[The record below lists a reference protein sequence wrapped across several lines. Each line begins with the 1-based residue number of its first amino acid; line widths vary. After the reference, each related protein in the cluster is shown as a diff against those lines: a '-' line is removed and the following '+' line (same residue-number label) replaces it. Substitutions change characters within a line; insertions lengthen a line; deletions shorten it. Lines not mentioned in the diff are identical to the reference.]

1 MPFPPRPA
9 LRRRLLPLMAGGV
22 LCLAAIGA
30 GLAMLK
36 PARPAPG
43 VIVAAP
49 TAQGPSAA
57 STGSAA
63 RAVARPEAPRAEVP
77 LLDAQQWAQLQQSLA
92 SHPQADAEA
101 ARIIELL
108 AYQRSVQQF
117 RAERLA
123 GAGAS
128 DPTLVALARRIDE
141 GLDARIAN
149 GEVSGPEAQRLKAAL
164 LEVLEPDA
172 SRRAEALAA
181 WRQAQLTAHP
191 PQTDPRDAQ
200 LLQAQQVLVA
210 RWRREAPAGAAPDAL
225 VAQLEELR
233 QRIYASPSTNQGKTP

>member
-1 MPFPPRPA
+1 MPIAPRPA
-9 LRRRLLPLMAGGV
+9 LRRRLLPLLAGGV
-22 LCLAAIGA
+22 LCLLAIGA

-43 VIVAAP
+43 VVVAARA
-49 TAQGPSAA
+49 AQAPPAA
-57 STGSAA
+57 STSRAKAA
-63 RAVARPEAPRAEVP
+63 PEATPPRAEAP

-92 SHPQADAEA
+92 DHPQADAEA

-123 GAGAS
+123 SSGAS
-128 DPTLVALARRIDE
+128 SPTLAALARRIDE

-172 SRRAEALAA
+172 SRRAEALTA
-181 WRQAQLTAHP
+181 WRRDQLAAHP

-210 RWRREAPAGAAPDAL
+210 RWRRDAPAGAAPDAL
-225 VAQLEELR
+225 VAQLEALR

>member
-1 MPFPPRPA
+1 MPIAPRPA
-9 LRRRLLPLMAGGV
+9 LRRRLLPLLAGGV
-22 LCLAAIGA
+22 LCLLAIGA

-43 VIVAAP
+43 AVVAAP
-49 TAQGPSAA
+49 AAQAPSTATTSSTVRPAA
-57 STGSAA
+57 
-63 RAVARPEAPRAEVP
+63 PEPTQAEAP

-92 SHPQADAEA
+92 DHPQADAEA

-123 GAGAS
+123 NAGAS
-128 DPTLVALARRIDE
+128 SPTLVALARRIDE
-141 GLDARIAN
+141 GLDARIAH

-164 LEVLEPDA
+164 LEMLEPDA
-172 SRRAEALAA
+172 SRRAEVLTA
-181 WRQAQLTAHP
+181 WRQAQLAAHP
-191 PQTDPRDAQ
+191 PQADPRDAQ

-210 RWRREAPAGAAPDAL
+210 RWRRDAPAGAAPDAL
-225 VAQLEELR
+225 VAQLEALR

>member
-9 LRRRLLPLMAGGV
+9 LRRRLLPLLAGGV
-22 LCLAAIGA
+22 LCLVAIGA

-43 VIVAAP
+43 VVLAASK
-49 TAQGPSAA
+49 TQAPSAA
-57 STGSAA
+57 STASAA
-63 RAVARPEAPRAEVP
+63 RTEVAPKIAGEQAP

-92 SHPQADAEA
+92 GHPQADAEA

-181 WRQAQLTAHP
+181 WRQAQLAAHP

>member
-1 MPFPPRPA
+1 M
-9 LRRRLLPLMAGGV
+9 LAGGV
-22 LCLAAIGA
+22 LCLLAIGA

-36 PARPAPG
+36 PVPG
-43 VIVAAP
+43 RGVVLA
-49 TAQGPSAA
+49 TAQAPSAG
-57 STGSAA
+57 STGSVA
-63 RAVARPEAPRAEVP
+63 RATPAPEAIRTEAP

-92 SHPQADAEA
+92 GHPQADAEA

-117 RAERLA
+117 RAERTAAA
-123 GAGAS
+123 GPS
-128 DPTLVALARRIDE
+128 SPTLAALARRIDE
-141 GLDARIAN
+141 GLDARIAR
-149 GEVSGPEAQRLKAAL
+149 GEVRGPEAQRLKAAL

-181 WRQAQLTAHP
+181 WRQAQIAAHP

-210 RWRREAPAGAAPDAL
+210 RWRRDAPAGTAPDAL
-225 VAQLEELR
+225 VAQLEALR

>member
-1 MPFPPRPA
+1 MPIAPRPA
-9 LRRRLLPLMAGGV
+9 LRRRLLPLLAGGV
-22 LCLAAIGA
+22 LCLLAIGA
-30 GLAMLK
+30 GLAML
-36 PARPAPG
+36 RPAPPGPG
-43 VIVAAP
+43 VLLAAP
-49 TAQGPSAA
+49 AAQARSAG
-57 STGSAA
+57 STGSVA
-63 RAVARPEAPRAEVP
+63 RAAAASQPPRAIAP

-92 SHPQADAEA
+92 GHPQADAEA

-117 RAERLA
+117 RAERAA

-128 DPTLVALARRIDE
+128 GPALAELARRIDE
-141 GLDARIAN
+141 GLDARIAR

-181 WRQAQLTAHP
+181 WRQAQITAHP

-210 RWRREAPAGAAPDAL
+210 RWRRDAPAGAAPDAL
-225 VAQLEELR
+225 VAQLEALR